1 MYFNMLIRGKF
12 FEMGKKYVTDDS
24 VVENYV
30 APIRTRDKRVN
41 LEELLSKIKVDKK
54 KEREQSFIVIA
65 SVLVIMIGGGILLFY

>member
-1 MYFNMLIRGKF
+1 
-12 FEMGKKYVTDDS
+12 MGKKYVTDDS